1 MTVKDFLKV
10 TYDCSEVIVEMGI
23 EEEGVYGLQVLYNG
37 SAYELAKTDLV
48 NRKIIN
54 IHSMKYSVTKIL
66 IE

>member
-10 TYDCSEVIVEMGI
+10 TYDCTEIIIEIGI
-23 EEEGVYGLQVLYNG
+23 EEDNVYGLQVLYKG
-37 SAYELAKTDLV
+37 SAYELAKTELID
-48 NRKIIN
+48 RKIIN